1 MRKVLYAL
9 MGFLLTFSALKAD
22 DFLEEANETAPAHL
36 NHPMQDLNAI
46 QGSFFDKNRSKMS
59 NTLNIDYFQGQ
70 TYKIRLRYAMATL
83 LFFSKPISDFVLGD
97 KVGFDAKIL
106 ESNDRIL
113 LIKPLQIGVDSNISV
128 IDNEGKIFSFYV
140 FSTTFTSSK
149 HPNLQVFIEDK
160 NYYSNAF
167 LKPQKENKEKENK
180 EKENKEKENKE
191 KENKENTLENAP
203 TNNKPLKEEKEETK
217 EKEEETI
224 TIGDNTNAMKI
235 VKKDIQKGYKALK
248 SSQKKWYCLWACSKK
263 SKLSLMPKE
272 IFNDKQFTYFKF
284 DKRLALSKFPVVYK
298 VVDGYD
304 NPVNTR
310 IVGDY
315 IIAEDV
321 SAKWTLRLGKD
332 YLCIRF
338 VKRSKDE

>member
-9 MGFLLTFSALKAD
+9 MGFLLAFSVLKAD

-167 LKPQKENKEKENK
+167 LKPQKED
-180 EKENKEKENKE
+180 

-224 TIGDNTNAMKI
+224 IIGDNTNAMTI
-235 VKKDIQKGYKALK
+235 VKKDIQKGYRALK
-248 SSQKKWYCLWACSKK
+248 SSQRKWYCLGICSKK
-263 SKLSLMPKE
+263 SKPSLMPKE

-284 DKRLALSKFPVVYK
+284 DKRLALSKFPVIYK

-338 VKRSKDE
+338 VKKEQR

>member
-1 MRKVLYAL
+1 MRKVLCAL
-9 MGFLLTFSALKAD
+9 VGFLLVVSALKAD
-22 DFLEEANETAPAHL
+22 DFLEEANETAPANL

-128 IDNEGKIFSFYV
+128 IDNEGKVFSFYV

-167 LKPQKENKEKENK
+167 MKPQ
-180 EKENKEKENKE
+180 
-191 KENKENTLENAP
+191 NKENTLEKAP
-203 TNNKPLKEEKEETK
+203 TNNNKPLKEEKEET
-217 EKEEETI
+217 KEEETI

-235 VKKDIQKGYKALK
+235 VKKDIQKGYRALK
-248 SSQKKWYCLWACSKK
+248 SSQRKWYCLGICSKK
-263 SKLSLMPKE
+263 SKLSLMPEE

-284 DKRLALSKFPVVYK
+284 DKKLALSKFPVIYK

-338 VKRSKDE
+338 VKKGKDE

>member
-9 MGFLLTFSALKAD
+9 MGFLLAFSALRAD
-22 DFLEEANETAPAHL
+22 DFLEEANETAPANL

-167 LKPQKENKEKENK
+167 MKPQ
-180 EKENKEKENKE
+180 
-191 KENKENTLENAP
+191 NKENALENTL
-203 TNNKPLKEEKEETK
+203 TNDNKPLKEEPLKEEKEEAK

-224 TIGDNTNAMKI
+224 IIGDNTNAMKI
-235 VKKDIQKGYKALK
+235 VKKDIQKGYRALK
-248 SSQKKWYCLWACSKK
+248 SSQRKWYCLGICSKK
-263 SKLSLMPKE
+263 SKSSLMPEE

-284 DKRLALSKFPVVYK
+284 DKRLALSKFPVIYK

-321 SAKWTLRLGKD
+321 STKWTLRLGKD

-338 VKRSKDE
+338 IKRAKDE

>member
-9 MGFLLTFSALKAD
+9 MGFLLAFSALKAD
-22 DFLEEANETAPAHL
+22 DFLEEANETAPVHL

-167 LKPQKENKEKENK
+167 MKPQ
-180 EKENKEKENKE
+180 
-191 KENKENTLENAP
+191 NKENALENAP

-217 EKEEETI
+217 EEETI
-224 TIGDNTNAMKI
+224 IIGDNTNAMKI

-248 SSQKKWYCLWACSKK
+248 SSQRKWYCLWACSKK

-284 DKRLALSKFPVVYK
+284 DKRLALSKFPVIYK

-321 SAKWTLRLGKD
+321 STKWTLRLGKD

-338 VKRSKDE
+338 VKKAKDE

>member
-1 MRKVLYAL
+1 MR
-9 MGFLLTFSALKAD
+9 GFLLAFLLVFSALKAD
-22 DFLEEANETAPAHL
+22 DFLEEFSEKAPTNL

-46 QGSFFDKNRSKMS
+46 QGSFFNKNRSTMS

-83 LFFSKPISDFVLGD
+83 LFFSKPVSDFVLGD

-106 ESNDRIL
+106 ESNDHIL

-128 IDNEGKIFSFYV
+128 IDSEGKIFSFYV

-167 LKPQKENKEKENK
+167 MKPKKENTAENVT
-180 EKENKEKENKE
+180 
-191 KENKENTLENAP
+191 ENTLENA
-203 TNNKPLKEEKEETK
+203 NKPLKETKAAEETK
-217 EKEEETI
+217 EEEVI

-235 VKKDIQKGYKALK
+235 VKKDIQRNYKALK
-248 SSQKKWYCLWACSKK
+248 SSQRKWYCLWLCSKK

-284 DKRLALSKFPVVYK
+284 DKRLALSKFPVIYK

-321 SAKWTLRLGKD
+321 SPKWTLRLGKD
-332 YLCIRF
+332 YLCIRLIT
-338 VKRSKDE
+338 KGRDE

>member
-1 MRKVLYAL
+1 MRKFLYAL
-9 MGFLLTFSALKAD
+9 MGFLLAFSALRAE
-22 DFLEEANETAPAHL
+22 EEANETAPANL

-128 IDNEGKIFSFYV
+128 IDSEGKIFSFYV

-167 LKPQKENKEKENK
+167 IKPQKEN
-180 EKENKEKENKE
+180 

-203 TNNKPLKEEKEETK
+203 TNNKPLKEEKEKTK
-217 EKEEETI
+217 EKEEEII

-248 SSQKKWYCLWACSKK
+248 SSQRKWYCLGICSKK
-263 SKLSLMPKE
+263 SKLSLMPEE

-284 DKRLALSKFPVVYK
+284 DKKLALSKFPVIYK

-338 VKRSKDE
+338 VKRAKDE

>member
-9 MGFLLTFSALKAD
+9 MGFLLAFSVLKAD

-128 IDNEGKIFSFYV
+128 IDNESKIFSFYV

-167 LKPQKENKEKENK
+167 MKPQ
-180 EKENKEKENKE
+180 
-191 KENKENTLENAP
+191 NKENALENTL
-203 TNNKPLKEEKEETK
+203 TNDNKPLKEEPLKEEKEETK

-235 VKKDIQKGYKALK
+235 VKKDIQKGYRALK
-248 SSQKKWYCLWACSKK
+248 SSQRKWYCLGICSKK
-263 SKLSLMPKE
+263 SKPSLMPEE

-284 DKRLALSKFPVVYK
+284 DKKLALSKFPVIYK

-338 VKRSKDE
+338 VKKAKDE

>member
-1 MRKVLYAL
+1 MRKVLCTL
-9 MGFLLTFSALKAD
+9 VGFLLAFSALKAD
-22 DFLEEANETAPAHL
+22 DFLEEANETAPANL

-59 NTLNIDYFQGQ
+59 NTLNVDYFQGQ

-167 LKPQKENKEKENK
+167 MKPQ
-180 EKENKEKENKE
+180 
-191 KENKENTLENAP
+191 NKENALENAP
-203 TNNKPLKEEKEETK
+203 TNNKPLKEEPLKEKTK

-224 TIGDNTNAMKI
+224 TIGDSTNAMKI
-235 VKKDIQKGYKALK
+235 VKKDIQKGYRALK
-248 SSQKKWYCLWACSKK
+248 SSQRKWYCLGICSKK
-263 SKLSLMPKE
+263 SKFSLMPEE

-284 DKRLALSKFPVVYK
+284 DKKLALSKFPVIYK

-338 VKRSKDE
+338 IKKGKDE

>member
-9 MGFLLTFSALKAD
+9 VGFLLAFSALKAD
-22 DFLEEANETAPAHL
+22 DFLEEANETAPVNL

-59 NTLNIDYFQGQ
+59 NTLNVDYFQGQ

-167 LKPQKENKEKENK
+167 MKPQIQ
-180 EKENKEKENKE
+180 
-191 KENKENTLENAP
+191 ENTLEKTP
-203 TNNKPLKEEKEETK
+203 TNNNKPLKEEKEET
-217 EKEEETI
+217 KEEETI

-235 VKKDIQKGYKALK
+235 VKKDIQKGYRALK
-248 SSQKKWYCLWACSKK
+248 SSQRKWYCLGICSKK
-263 SKLSLMPKE
+263 SKLSLMPEE

-284 DKRLALSKFPVVYK
+284 DKKLALSKFPVIYK

-321 SAKWTLRLGKD
+321 SVKWTLRLGKD

-338 VKRSKDE
+338 VKKGKDE

>member
-9 MGFLLTFSALKAD
+9 MGFLLAFSALKAD

-128 IDNEGKIFSFYV
+128 IDNEGKVFSFYV

-167 LKPQKENKEKENK
+167 MKPQ
-180 EKENKEKENKE
+180 
-191 KENKENTLENAP
+191 NKENALENAP
-203 TNNKPLKEEKEETK
+203 TNNKPLKEEPLKEEKEETK

-235 VKKDIQKGYKALK
+235 VKKDIQKGYRALK
-248 SSQKKWYCLWACSKK
+248 SSQRKWYCLGICSKK
-263 SKLSLMPKE
+263 SKLSLMPEE

-284 DKRLALSKFPVVYK
+284 DKKLALSKFPVIYK

-338 VKRSKDE
+338 IKKGKDE

>member
-9 MGFLLTFSALKAD
+9 MGFLLAFSVLKAD

-128 IDNEGKIFSFYV
+128 IDSEGKIFSFYV

-180 EKENKEKENKE
+180 ED
-191 KENKENTLENAP
+191 TPENAP
-203 TNNKPLKEEKEETK
+203 TNNKPSKEEKEETK

-235 VKKDIQKGYKALK
+235 IKKDIQKGYKALK
-248 SSQKKWYCLWACSKK
+248 SSQRKWYCLWACSKK

-284 DKRLALSKFPVVYK
+284 DKRLALSKFPVIYK

-321 SAKWTLRLGKD
+321 STKWTLRLGKD

-338 VKRSKDE
+338 VKRGKDE

>member
-1 MRKVLYAL
+1 MRKFLYAL
-9 MGFLLTFSALKAD
+9 MGFLLAFSALKAD
-22 DFLEEANETAPAHL
+22 DFLEEANETAPANL

-167 LKPQKENKEKENK
+167 MKPQ
-180 EKENKEKENKE
+180 
-191 KENKENTLENAP
+191 NKENTLENAP
-203 TNNKPLKEEKEETK
+203 TNDKPLKEEKEETK

-224 TIGDNTNAMKI
+224 IIGDNTNAMKI

-248 SSQKKWYCLWACSKK
+248 SSQRKWYCLGICSKK

-284 DKRLALSKFPVVYK
+284 DKKLALSKFPVIYK

-338 VKRSKDE
+338 VKKGKDE

>member
-1 MRKVLYAL
+1 MRKVLCTL
-9 MGFLLTFSALKAD
+9 VGFLLAFSALKAD
-22 DFLEEANETAPAHL
+22 DFLEEANETAPANL

-59 NTLNIDYFQGQ
+59 NTLNVDYFQGQ

-128 IDNEGKIFSFYV
+128 IDNEGKVFSFYV

-167 LKPQKENKEKENK
+167 MKPQIQ
-180 EKENKEKENKE
+180 
-191 KENKENTLENAP
+191 ENTLEKAP
-203 TNNKPLKEEKEETK
+203 TNNNKPLEEEKEET
-217 EKEEETI
+217 KEEETI

-235 VKKDIQKGYKALK
+235 VKKDIQKGYRVLK
-248 SSQKKWYCLWACSKK
+248 SSQRKWYCLWICSKK
-263 SKLSLMPKE
+263 SKLSLMPEE

-284 DKRLALSKFPVVYK
+284 DKKLALSKFPVIYK

-338 VKRSKDE
+338 IKKGKDE

>member
-9 MGFLLTFSALKAD
+9 MGFLLAFSVLKAD

-128 IDNEGKIFSFYV
+128 IDSEGKIFSFYV

-167 LKPQKENKEKENK
+167 LKPQ
-180 EKENKEKENKE
+180 
-191 KENKENTLENAP
+191 NKENTLENAP

-248 SSQKKWYCLWACSKK
+248 SSQRKWYCLGICSKK

-284 DKRLALSKFPVVYK
+284 DKRLALSKFPVIYK

-338 VKRSKDE
+338 VKKAKDE

>member
-9 MGFLLTFSALKAD
+9 VGFLLVFSALKAD
-22 DFLEEANETAPAHL
+22 DFLEEANETAPANL

-59 NTLNIDYFQGQ
+59 NTLNVDYFQGQ

-128 IDNEGKIFSFYV
+128 IDNEGKVFSFYV

-167 LKPQKENKEKENK
+167 MKPQ
-180 EKENKEKENKE
+180 
-191 KENKENTLENAP
+191 NKENTLENTP
-203 TNNKPLKEEKEETK
+203 TNNNKPLEEEKEET
-217 EKEEETI
+217 KEEETI

-235 VKKDIQKGYKALK
+235 VKKDIQKGYRALK
-248 SSQKKWYCLWACSKK
+248 SSQRKWYCLGICSKK
-263 SKLSLMPKE
+263 SKLSLMPEE

-284 DKRLALSKFPVVYK
+284 DKKLALSKFPVIYK

-338 VKRSKDE
+338 IKKGKDE

>member
-1 MRKVLYAL
+1 MRKVLWIL
-9 MGFLLTFSALKAD
+9 MGFLLAFSVLKAD
-22 DFLEEANETAPAHL
+22 DFLEEANETAPANPAHL

-128 IDNEGKIFSFYV
+128 IDSEGKIFSFYV

-167 LKPQKENKEKENK
+167 LKPQ
-180 EKENKEKENKE
+180 

-248 SSQKKWYCLWACSKK
+248 SSQRKWYCLGICSKK

-284 DKRLALSKFPVVYK
+284 DKRLALSKFPVIYK

-321 SAKWTLRLGKD
+321 SAKWTLRMGKD

-338 VKRSKDE
+338 VKKAKDE

>member
-1 MRKVLYAL
+1 MRKFLYAL
-9 MGFLLTFSALKAD
+9 VGFLLAFSVLKAD

-128 IDNEGKIFSFYV
+128 IDSEGKIFSFYV

-160 NYYSNAF
+160 NYYTNAF
-167 LKPQKENKEKENK
+167 IKPQKENQENMA
-180 EKENKEKENKE
+180 
-191 KENKENTLENAP
+191 ENALKDAQK
-203 TNNKPLKEEKEETK
+203 NNKPLKEEKEETK

-248 SSQKKWYCLWACSKK
+248 SSQRKWYCLGICSKK

-284 DKRLALSKFPVVYK
+284 DKKLALSKFPVIYK

-338 VKRSKDE
+338 VKRAKDE

>member
-9 MGFLLTFSALKAD
+9 MGFLLAFSALKAD

-128 IDNEGKIFSFYV
+128 IDSEGKIFSFYV

-167 LKPQKENKEKENK
+167 MKPQNKENAL
-180 EKENKEKENKE
+180 
-191 KENKENTLENAP
+191 ENTLENAP
-203 TNNKPLKEEKEETK
+203 TNNNKPLKEEPLKEEKEETK

-235 VKKDIQKGYKALK
+235 VKKDIQKGYRALK
-248 SSQKKWYCLWACSKK
+248 SSQRKWYCLGICSKK
-263 SKLSLMPKE
+263 SKPSLMPEE

-284 DKRLALSKFPVVYK
+284 DKKLALSKFPVIYK

-338 VKRSKDE
+338 VKKGKDE

>member
-1 MRKVLYAL
+1 MRKFLYAL
-9 MGFLLTFSALKAD
+9 MGFLLAFSTLKAD

-167 LKPQKENKEKENK
+167 MRPQ
-180 EKENKEKENKE
+180 
-191 KENKENTLENAP
+191 NKENALENAP
-203 TNNKPLKEEKEETK
+203 TNNKLLKEEPLKAGKEETK

-235 VKKDIQKGYKALK
+235 VKKDIQKGYRALK
-248 SSQKKWYCLWACSKK
+248 SSQRKWYCLGICSKK

-284 DKRLALSKFPVVYK
+284 DKRLALSKFPVIYK

-338 VKRSKDE
+338 VKKAKDE

>member
-9 MGFLLTFSALKAD
+9 MGFLLAFSALKAD
-22 DFLEEANETAPAHL
+22 DFLEEANETAPANL

-167 LKPQKENKEKENK
+167 LKPQ
-180 EKENKEKENKE
+180 
-191 KENKENTLENAP
+191 NKENTLENAP
-203 TNNKPLKEEKEETK
+203 TNNKPLKEEPLKEEKEETK

-235 VKKDIQKGYKALK
+235 IKKDIQKGYKALK
-248 SSQKKWYCLWACSKK
+248 SSQRKWYCLWICSKK
-263 SKLSLMPKE
+263 SKLSLMPEE

-284 DKRLALSKFPVVYK
+284 DKKLALSKFPVIYK

-321 SAKWTLRLGKD
+321 STKWTLRLGKD

-338 VKRSKDE
+338 VKKAKDE

>member
-1 MRKVLYAL
+1 MHKVLCAL
-9 MGFLLTFSALKAD
+9 VGFLLAFSALKAD
-22 DFLEEANETAPAHL
+22 DFLEEANETAPANL

-128 IDNEGKIFSFYV
+128 IDNEGKVFSFYV

-167 LKPQKENKEKENK
+167 MKPQ
-180 EKENKEKENKE
+180 
-191 KENKENTLENAP
+191 NKENTLEKAP

-235 VKKDIQKGYKALK
+235 VKKDIQKGYRALK
-248 SSQKKWYCLWACSKK
+248 SSQRKWYCLWICSKK
-263 SKLSLMPKE
+263 SKLSLMPEE

-284 DKRLALSKFPVVYK
+284 DKKLALSKFPVIYK

-338 VKRSKDE
+338 VKKGKDE

>member
-9 MGFLLTFSALKAD
+9 VGFLLAFSALKAD
-22 DFLEEANETAPAHL
+22 DFLEEANETAPTNL

-59 NTLNIDYFQGQ
+59 NTLNVDYFQGQ

-128 IDNEGKIFSFYV
+128 IDNEGKVFSFYV

-167 LKPQKENKEKENK
+167 MKPQIQ
-180 EKENKEKENKE
+180 
-191 KENKENTLENAP
+191 ENTFEKAL
-203 TNNKPLKEEKEETK
+203 TNNKPLKEEKEET
-217 EKEEETI
+217 KEEETI

-235 VKKDIQKGYKALK
+235 VKKDIQKGYRALK
-248 SSQKKWYCLWACSKK
+248 SSQRKWYCLGICSKK
-263 SKLSLMPKE
+263 SKLSLMPEE

-284 DKRLALSKFPVVYK
+284 DKKLALSKFPVIYK

-338 VKRSKDE
+338 VKKGKDE

>member
-1 MRKVLYAL
+1 MRKFLYAL
-9 MGFLLTFSALKAD
+9 MGFLLAFSALKAD

-167 LKPQKENKEKENK
+167 LKPQKENKE
-180 EKENKEKENKE
+180 
-191 KENKENTLENAP
+191 NKENTLENAP

-248 SSQKKWYCLWACSKK
+248 SSQRKWYCLGICSKK
-263 SKLSLMPKE
+263 SKPSLMPKE

-284 DKRLALSKFPVVYK
+284 DKKLALSKFPVIYK

-321 SAKWTLRLGKD
+321 STKWTLRLGKD

-338 VKRSKDE
+338 VKRAKDE

>member
-1 MRKVLYAL
+1 MRKVLCTL
-9 MGFLLTFSALKAD
+9 VGFLLVFSALKAD
-22 DFLEEANETAPAHL
+22 DFLEEANETAPANL

-59 NTLNIDYFQGQ
+59 NTLNVDYFQGQ

-167 LKPQKENKEKENK
+167 MKPQ
-180 EKENKEKENKE
+180 
-191 KENKENTLENAP
+191 NKENTLENAP

-235 VKKDIQKGYKALK
+235 VKKDIQKGYRALK
-248 SSQKKWYCLWACSKK
+248 SSQRKWYCLGICSKK
-263 SKLSLMPKE
+263 SKLSLMPEE

-284 DKRLALSKFPVVYK
+284 DKKLALSKFPVIYK

-338 VKRSKDE
+338 IKRGKDE

>member
-9 MGFLLTFSALKAD
+9 VGFLLAFSALRAD
-22 DFLEEANETAPAHL
+22 DFLEEANETAPANL

-167 LKPQKENKEKENK
+167 LKPQKENKE
-180 EKENKEKENKE
+180 
-191 KENKENTLENAP
+191 NKENTLENAP
-203 TNNKPLKEEKEETK
+203 TNNKPLKEKKEETK

-224 TIGDNTNAMKI
+224 IIGDNTNAMKI

-248 SSQKKWYCLWACSKK
+248 SSQRKWYCLWACSKK

-284 DKRLALSKFPVVYK
+284 DKKLALSKFPVIYK

-338 VKRSKDE
+338 VKKGKDE

>member
-1 MRKVLYAL
+1 MRKVLWGFV
-9 MGFLLTFSALKAD
+9 GFLLVFSALKAD

-128 IDNEGKIFSFYV
+128 IDSEGKIFSFYV

-160 NYYSNAF
+160 NYYTNAF
-167 LKPQKENKEKENK
+167 IKPQKENQENM
-180 EKENKEKENKE
+180 
-191 KENKENTLENAP
+191 TENAP
-203 TNNKPLKEEKEETK
+203 KDAQKNNKPLKEEKEETK
-217 EKEEETI
+217 TPEEEVI
-224 TIGDNTNAMKI
+224 IIGDNTNAMKI
-235 VKKDIQKGYKALK
+235 IKKDIQKGYKALK
-248 SSQKKWYCLWACSKK
+248 SSQRKWYCLWACSKK

-284 DKRLALSKFPVVYK
+284 DKRLALSKFPVIYK

-338 VKRSKDE
+338 VKRSKGE

>member
-1 MRKVLYAL
+1 MRKVLCAL
-9 MGFLLTFSALKAD
+9 VGFLLAFSVLKAD
-22 DFLEEANETAPAHL
+22 DFLEEANETAPANL

-128 IDNEGKIFSFYV
+128 IDNEGKVFSFYV

-167 LKPQKENKEKENK
+167 MKPQ
-180 EKENKEKENKE
+180 
-191 KENKENTLENAP
+191 NKENILENAP
-203 TNNKPLKEEKEETK
+203 TNNNKSLKEEKKET
-217 EKEEETI
+217 KEEETI

-235 VKKDIQKGYKALK
+235 VKKDIQKGYRALK
-248 SSQKKWYCLWACSKK
+248 SSQRKWYCLGICSKK
-263 SKLSLMPKE
+263 SKLSLMPEE

-284 DKRLALSKFPVVYK
+284 DKKLALSKFPVIYK

-321 SAKWTLRLGKD
+321 SAKWTLRSGKD

-338 VKRSKDE
+338 IKKGKDE

>member
-9 MGFLLTFSALKAD
+9 MGFLLAFSALKAD

-128 IDNEGKIFSFYV
+128 IDSEGKIFSFYV

-167 LKPQKENKEKENK
+167 MKPQ
-180 EKENKEKENKE
+180 
-191 KENKENTLENAP
+191 NKENALENAP
-203 TNNKPLKEEKEETK
+203 TNNKPLKEEPLKEEKEETK

-235 VKKDIQKGYKALK
+235 VKKDIQKGYRALK
-248 SSQKKWYCLWACSKK
+248 SSQRKWYCLWACSKK
-263 SKLSLMPKE
+263 SKPSLMPEE

-284 DKRLALSKFPVVYK
+284 DKKLALSKFPVIYK

-338 VKRSKDE
+338 VKKAKDE

>member
-9 MGFLLTFSALKAD
+9 MGFLLAFSVLKAD
-22 DFLEEANETAPAHL
+22 DFLEEVNETAPVHL

-128 IDNEGKIFSFYV
+128 IDSEGKIFSFYV

-167 LKPQKENKEKENK
+167 LKPQ
-180 EKENKEKENKE
+180 
-191 KENKENTLENAP
+191 NKENVLENALENTP
-203 TNNKPLKEEKEETK
+203 TNNKLSKEEKEETK

-224 TIGDNTNAMKI
+224 IIGDNTNAMKI

-248 SSQKKWYCLWACSKK
+248 SSQRKWYCLGICSKK

-272 IFNDKQFTYFKF
+272 TFNDKQFTYFKF
-284 DKRLALSKFPVVYK
+284 DKKLALSKFPVIYK

-338 VKRSKDE
+338 VKRAKDE

>member
-1 MRKVLYAL
+1 MRKVLYVL
-9 MGFLLTFSALKAD
+9 MGFLLVFGALKAD
-22 DFLEEANETAPAHL
+22 DFLEEANETAPANL

-128 IDNEGKIFSFYV
+128 IDSEGKIFSFYV

-167 LKPQKENKEKENK
+167 LKPQKENKE
-180 EKENKEKENKE
+180 
-191 KENKENTLENAP
+191 NTLENAP
-203 TNNKPLKEEKEETK
+203 TNNKPLKEETLKEEKEETK

-248 SSQKKWYCLWACSKK
+248 SSQRKWYCLWACSKK

-284 DKRLALSKFPVVYK
+284 DKRLALSKFPVIYK

-321 SAKWTLRLGKD
+321 STKWTLRLGKD

-338 VKRSKDE
+338 VKKAKDE

>member
-22 DFLEEANETAPAHL
+22 DFLEEANETAPANL

-167 LKPQKENKEKENK
+167 MKPQNKENAL
-180 EKENKEKENKE
+180 
-191 KENKENTLENAP
+191 ENTLENAP
-203 TNNKPLKEEKEETK
+203 TNDNKPL
-217 EKEEETI
+217 KEEETI

-235 VKKDIQKGYKALK
+235 VKKDIQKGYRALK
-248 SSQKKWYCLWACSKK
+248 SSQRKWYCLGICSKK

-284 DKRLALSKFPVVYK
+284 DKRLALSKFPVIYK

-338 VKRSKDE
+338 VKKAKDE

>member
-1 MRKVLYAL
+1 MRKVLCAL
-9 MGFLLTFSALKAD
+9 VGFLLVSSALKAD
-22 DFLEEANETAPAHL
+22 DFLEEANETAPANL

-59 NTLNIDYFQGQ
+59 NTLNVDYFQGQ

-128 IDNEGKIFSFYV
+128 IDNEGKVFSFYV

-167 LKPQKENKEKENK
+167 MKPQ
-180 EKENKEKENKE
+180 
-191 KENKENTLENAP
+191 NKENTLEKAP
-203 TNNKPLKEEKEETK
+203 TNNNKPLKEEKEET
-217 EKEEETI
+217 KEEETI

-235 VKKDIQKGYKALK
+235 IKKDIQKGYRALK
-248 SSQKKWYCLWACSKK
+248 SSQRKWYCLGICSKK
-263 SKLSLMPKE
+263 SKLSLMPEE

-284 DKRLALSKFPVVYK
+284 DKKLALSKFPVIYK

-338 VKRSKDE
+338 VKKGKDE

>member
-1 MRKVLYAL
+1 M
-9 MGFLLTFSALKAD
+9 
-22 DFLEEANETAPAHL
+22 
-36 NHPMQDLNAI
+36 
-46 QGSFFDKNRSKMS
+46 
-59 NTLNIDYFQGQ
+59 
-70 TYKIRLRYAMATL
+70 
-83 LFFSKPISDFVLGD
+83 
-97 KVGFDAKIL
+97 
-106 ESNDRIL
+106 
-113 LIKPLQIGVDSNISV
+113 DSNISV

-149 HPNLQVFIEDK
+149 HPNLQVFIDDK

-167 LKPQKENKEKENK
+167 MKPQ
-180 EKENKEKENKE
+180 
-191 KENKENTLENAP
+191 NKENTLENAP
-203 TNNKPLKEEKEETK
+203 TNNKPLKEEPLKEEEEETK

-235 VKKDIQKGYKALK
+235 VKKDIQKGYRALK
-248 SSQKKWYCLWACSKK
+248 SSQRKWYCLGICSKK
-263 SKLSLMPKE
+263 SKLSLMPEE

-284 DKRLALSKFPVVYK
+284 DKKLALSKFPVIYK

-338 VKRSKDE
+338 IKKGKDE

>member
-9 MGFLLTFSALKAD
+9 VGFLLAFSALKAD
-22 DFLEEANETAPAHL
+22 DFLEEANETAPANL

-59 NTLNIDYFQGQ
+59 NTLNVDYFQGQ

-83 LFFSKPISDFVLGD
+83 LLFSKPISDFVLGD

-128 IDNEGKIFSFYV
+128 IDNEGKVFSFYV

-167 LKPQKENKEKENK
+167 MKPQ
-180 EKENKEKENKE
+180 
-191 KENKENTLENAP
+191 NKENTLEKAP
-203 TNNKPLKEEKEETK
+203 TNNKPLKEEKEET
-217 EKEEETI
+217 KEEETI

-235 VKKDIQKGYKALK
+235 VKKDIQKGYRALK
-248 SSQKKWYCLWACSKK
+248 SSQRKWYCLGICSKK
-263 SKLSLMPKE
+263 SKPSLMPKE

-284 DKRLALSKFPVVYK
+284 DKKLALSKFPVIYK

-338 VKRSKDE
+338 VKKGKDE

>member
-1 MRKVLYAL
+1 MRKVLCTL
-9 MGFLLTFSALKAD
+9 VGFLLAFSALKAD
-22 DFLEEANETAPAHL
+22 DFLEEANETAPVNL

-59 NTLNIDYFQGQ
+59 NTLNVDYFQGQ

-167 LKPQKENKEKENK
+167 MKPQ
-180 EKENKEKENKE
+180 
-191 KENKENTLENAP
+191 NKENTLEKAP
-203 TNNKPLKEEKEETK
+203 TNNNKPLKEEKEET
-217 EKEEETI
+217 KEEETI

-235 VKKDIQKGYKALK
+235 VKKDIQKGYRALK
-248 SSQKKWYCLWACSKK
+248 SSQRKWYCLGICSKK
-263 SKLSLMPKE
+263 SKLSLMPEE

-284 DKRLALSKFPVVYK
+284 DKKLALSKFPVIYK

-338 VKRSKDE
+338 IKKGKDE

>member
-1 MRKVLYAL
+1 MRKVLCTL
-9 MGFLLTFSALKAD
+9 VGFLLAFSTLKAD
-22 DFLEEANETAPAHL
+22 DFLEEANETAPANL

-59 NTLNIDYFQGQ
+59 NTLNVDYFQGQ

-113 LIKPLQIGVDSNISV
+113 FIKPLQIGVDSNISV

-167 LKPQKENKEKENK
+167 MKPQ
-180 EKENKEKENKE
+180 
-191 KENKENTLENAP
+191 NKENTFEKAL
-203 TNNKPLKEEKEETK
+203 TNNKPLKEEKEET
-217 EKEEETI
+217 KEEETI

-235 VKKDIQKGYKALK
+235 VKKDIQKGYRALK
-248 SSQKKWYCLWACSKK
+248 SSQRKWYCLGICSKK
-263 SKLSLMPKE
+263 SKLSLMPEE

-284 DKRLALSKFPVVYK
+284 DKKLALSKFPVIYK

-338 VKRSKDE
+338 IKKGKDE

>member
-9 MGFLLTFSALKAD
+9 MGFLLAFSVLKAD

-128 IDNEGKIFSFYV
+128 IDSEGKIFSFYV

-167 LKPQKENKEKENK
+167 LKPQ
-180 EKENKEKENKE
+180 
-191 KENKENTLENAP
+191 NKENMAENAPKDAP

-217 EKEEETI
+217 EKEETI
-224 TIGDNTNAMKI
+224 TIGDNTNAMTI
-235 VKKDIQKGYKALK
+235 VKKDIQKGYRALK
-248 SSQKKWYCLWACSKK
+248 SSQRKWYCLWACSKK
-263 SKLSLMPKE
+263 SKPSLMPEE

-284 DKRLALSKFPVVYK
+284 DKKLALSKFPVIYK

-338 VKRSKDE
+338 VKKGKDE

>member
-9 MGFLLTFSALKAD
+9 VGFLLVFSALKAD
-22 DFLEEANETAPAHL
+22 DFLEEANETAPTNL

-113 LIKPLQIGVDSNISV
+113 LIKPLQIGMDSNISV

-167 LKPQKENKEKENK
+167 MKPQIQ
-180 EKENKEKENKE
+180 
-191 KENKENTLENAP
+191 ENTLENAP

-217 EKEEETI
+217 EEETI
-224 TIGDNTNAMKI
+224 TIGDSTNAMKI
-235 VKKDIQKGYKALK
+235 VKKDIQKGYRALK
-248 SSQKKWYCLWACSKK
+248 SSQRKWYCLGICSKK
-263 SKLSLMPKE
+263 SKLSLMPEE

-284 DKRLALSKFPVVYK
+284 DKKLALSKFPVIYK

-338 VKRSKDE
+338 VKKGKDE

>member
-9 MGFLLTFSALKAD
+9 MGFLLAFSTLKAD
-22 DFLEEANETAPAHL
+22 DFLEEANETAPVHL

-167 LKPQKENKEKENK
+167 LKPQ
-180 EKENKEKENKE
+180 
-191 KENKENTLENAP
+191 NKENMAENAPKDAP
-203 TNNKPLKEEKEETK
+203 TNNKPLKEEPLKEEKEETK

-248 SSQKKWYCLWACSKK
+248 SSQRKWYCLGICSKK

-284 DKRLALSKFPVVYK
+284 DKKLALSKFPVIYK

-338 VKRSKDE
+338 VKKGKDE

>member
-9 MGFLLTFSALKAD
+9 MGFLLAFSVLKAD

-167 LKPQKENKEKENK
+167 LKPQKENKENV
-180 EKENKEKENKE
+180 
-191 KENKENTLENAP
+191 LENALENTP
-203 TNNKPLKEEKEETK
+203 TNNKPLKEEKEEAK

-224 TIGDNTNAMKI
+224 IIGDNTNAMKI

-248 SSQKKWYCLWACSKK
+248 SSQRKWYCLGICSKK

-284 DKRLALSKFPVVYK
+284 DKRLALSKFPVIYK

-321 SAKWTLRLGKD
+321 STKWTLRLGKD

-338 VKRSKDE
+338 VKKAKDE